1 MAPCRGVSD
10 KQHSWTRTASV
21 LLAREVTCSICSNQ
35 FSAKGIQS
43 HTRSCEKAAKAKKLQ
58 VQRRRQGINHTP
70 LHAESAA
77 STSSSQTNLKQINT
91 PGLAGN
97 STREEIQHHDLDM
110 DIDLE
115 RDIGVEAVSVIPALA
130 DSGPQIPPI
139 GTYVRIQHH
148 PSSKLPD
155 KVYTLDEYL
164 ESRAR
169 EDTKSTL
176 GLKKPDATVPK
187 VHHKL
192 PWFPFKT
199 EADFDFAEF
208 AHKYRLTNPQ
218 VDDHL
223 RRMRSIWCKGGD
235 MDLTFKSHH
244 DIDAVL
250 EAMREIG
257 VKFMTKTSSAA
268 YNDYT
273 GEEVH
278 VEFEYQVCSL
288 LDVVRNVIRDPVLS
302 RHIQWFPTRRFLI
315 IDGKEQQFID
325 DVDCTLDWWTY
336 QTIVAPIG
344 GIYIPLMIY
353 ADGTQAYR
361 FRGKKFHPIILRL
374 AFLPSDIRNTTGKG
388 GGTLIGWI
396 PEIDMPATEKENVSF
411 TDFRNKIV
419 HIVLTDL
426 FSTIRLSSQIG
437 EPITGLDD
445 VKRLLCIGV
454 TTVSLDFEE
463 ATTFANTRGVK
474 ALFPCPICLV
484 PHDAL
489 NVISEGDY
497 SRTQEQS
504 IKIYKETEPML
515 RRHGTITTAENVLK
529 RHGLR
534 PVRNS
539 FWSIHNSDIHK
550 AIAYDIGHGIDGGI
564 AKRLILGVF
573 EYLSNKFK
581 DRRNLS
587 IIDDRFSL
595 LKAWT
600 RWVHLEK
607 ITEVSYVDQKTW
619 LCIFMRILGV
629 VWDLEQ
635 DGRRSM
641 KHILTCIRA
650 LACLRCIL
658 GIHFILNEH
667 LNLAE
672 RFVKR
677 FADSLPNAGR
687 VLGHDLNIPKIH
699 LLIDHAVDH
708 IRRKGPLKDIGTM
721 LGEHGHVEV
730 HEDFEQVSGFESEKQ
745 VVKLRET
752 RAMLQVIRERVDEY
766 SRNEEGESSTPDNT
780 LNPPRQN
787 RRKTKALPLQPVLG
801 SPQHKFPAW
810 QLDQVDVTRSSQS
823 EAFRNSCQQLL
834 TYLKEKAASNV
845 FPEIADNGN
854 VQPYESLQL
863 CYRSLST
870 QSHAWEY
877 VHCSEQFYRRTRY
890 DCVLV
895 DCPSGQFFARLQG
908 LYTCTVFKKLWS
920 VARVTKLKPVQNQR
934 SNVIGFPHV
943 REERSGVWIDI
954 SCITRFVYEQPTFE
968 RRDEYFINDTM
979 DSDMFLRLLV
989 RSD

>member
-1 MAPCRGVSD
+1 MAPRVSNKQNSRSNVVSD
-10 KQHSWTRTASV
+10 
-21 LLAREVTCSICSNQ
+21 REVNCSICSKP
-35 FSAKGIQS
+35 FLARGILT
-43 HTRSCEKAAKAKKLQ
+43 HTRSCGKAANSKKLR
-58 VQRRRQGINHTP
+58 VRRTGKTQGP
-70 LHAESAA
+70 LHAAPAAPAA
-77 STSSSQTNLKQINT
+77 STSQTNLYPNNT
-91 PGLAGN
+91 PGLAVN
-97 STREEIQHHDLDM
+97 STCEEIHHDGFDM

-115 RDIGVEAVSVIPALA
+115 RDIALEGVPVVPALA
-130 DSGPQIPPI
+130 DPGPQVPPN

-148 PSSKLPD
+148 PSSQLPD
-155 KVYTLDEYL
+155 KVCTLDEYL
-164 ESRAR
+164 KLRAG
-169 EDTKSTL
+169 EVTVNLIKHDT
-176 GLKKPDATVPK
+176 TVPQA
-187 VHHKL
+187 HHKL

-199 EADFDFAEF
+199 KGDFDFAEF
-208 AHKYRLTNPQ
+208 AHEYRLTNPQ
-218 VDDHL
+218 VDDQL
-223 RRMRSIWCKGGD
+223 RRMQSIWCKGGD
-235 MDLTFKSHH
+235 IDLTFRSHH
-244 DIDAVL
+244 DIDAAL
-250 EAMREIG
+250 KAMRETG

-268 YNDYT
+268 YNNYA
-273 GEEVH
+273 GEVVH

-288 LDVVRNVIRDPVLS
+288 LDIIRNVTRDPVLS
-302 RHIQWFPTRRFLI
+302 HHIQWFPTRRFLI
-315 IDGKEQQFID
+315 IDGKEQQFVD
-325 DVDCTLDWWTY
+325 DVDCTSDWWTY
-336 QTIVAPIG
+336 QTIIAPIG
-344 GIYIPLMIY
+344 GIYVPLMIY

-361 FRGKKFHPIILRL
+361 FRGKTFHPIILRL
-374 AFLPSDIRNTTGKG
+374 AFLPSHIRNTTGKG
-388 GGTLIGWI
+388 GGMLIGWI
-396 PEIDMPATEKENVSF
+396 PEIETPATEKDNVSF
-411 TDFRNKIV
+411 TDFRNKVV
-419 HIVLTDL
+419 HIVLTEL
-426 FSTIRLSSQIG
+426 FSTIRISSQIG

-484 PHDAL
+484 PNDAL
-489 NVISEGDY
+489 NIISEVDH

-515 RRHGTITTAENVLK
+515 RTHGKITSAENALK
-529 RHGLR
+529 QHGLC
-534 PVRNS
+534 PVRNA

-581 DRRNLS
+581 DRVNLS

-595 LKAWT
+595 LKPWA

-635 DGRRSM
+635 DRRRGM
-641 KHILTCIRA
+641 KHILKCIRA

-658 GIHFILNEH
+658 GIPFVLDEH

-672 RFVKR
+672 RFVKM
-677 FADSLPNAGR
+677 FADSIPNAGT
-687 VLGHDLNIPKIH
+687 VLDHELNIPKVH

-752 RAMLQVIRERVDEY
+752 RVMLQVIRERVDEY
-766 SRNEEGESSTPDNT
+766 DQKGEGKSSISDDSP
-780 LNPPRQN
+780 NPPGQN
-787 RRKTKALPLQPVLG
+787 RRKKPKALPRQPVLG
-801 SPQHKFPAW
+801 SPQRKFPAW
-810 QLDQVDVTRSSQS
+810 ELDQVEVIESSSRSL
-823 EAFRNSCQQLL
+823 AFRNSYQQLL
-834 TYLKEKAASNV
+834 LYLKEQAALNV
-845 FPEIADNGN
+845 FPAIEDNGK
-854 VQPYESLQL
+854 VQPHESLQL

-870 QSHAWEY
+870 QLHAWEY
-877 VHCSEQFYRRTRY
+877 VHCSQQFYRRTRY

-895 DCPSGQFFARLQG
+895 DCPRGQFFARLQG
-908 LYTCTVFKKLWS
+908 LYTCIAFKKLWS
-920 VARVTKLKPVQNQR
+920 FARVTKLKPVDNR
-934 SNVIGFPHV
+934 SLRSEVIGFPHV

-954 SCITRFVYEQPTFE
+954 SWITRFVYEQPTFDRE
-968 RRDEYFINDTM
+968 DEYFINDTM

-989 RSD
+989 RSN